1 MSGYSSEPPDPAAIC
16 FGLSRELDQRSC
28 AAYLQ
33 LLGRH
38 ELAQT
43 LCSRLSQ
50 TEIDQLIEMI
60 KPVKI
65 ITRVVPQ
72 RIVIM
77 NRTFKDEGYHAVQIW
92 EPEKK

>member
-1 MSGYSSEPPDPAAIC
+1 MSGSSPKSPDPAAIC
-16 FGLSRELDQRSC
+16 FGLSPELDQRSC

-50 TEIDQLIEMI
+50 AEIDQLIELI
-60 KPVKI
+60 SGLK
-65 ITRVVPQ
+65 
-72 RIVIM
+72 
-77 NRTFKDEGYHAVQIW
+77 RTHLSKHEYHTLFLGEEHSHRSPDDQ
-92 EPEKK
+92 